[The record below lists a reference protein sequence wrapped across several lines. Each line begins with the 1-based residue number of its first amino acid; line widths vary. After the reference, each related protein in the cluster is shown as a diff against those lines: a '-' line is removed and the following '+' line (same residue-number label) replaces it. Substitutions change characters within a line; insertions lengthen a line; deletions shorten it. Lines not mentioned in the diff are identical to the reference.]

1 MVSGLAQVF
10 LENSCRKFEDVSR
23 EVQLLSLSSSASS
36 PVSGISSTLGA
47 ENHAKKSSV

>member
-1 MVSGLAQVF
+1 MF

-23 EVQLLSLSSSASS
+23 EVQLLSLSSSASA
-36 PVSGISSTLGA
+36 PVSASGISSTLGA

>member
-1 MVSGLAQVF
+1 MF

-47 ENHAKKSSV
+47 ENPAKKSSV